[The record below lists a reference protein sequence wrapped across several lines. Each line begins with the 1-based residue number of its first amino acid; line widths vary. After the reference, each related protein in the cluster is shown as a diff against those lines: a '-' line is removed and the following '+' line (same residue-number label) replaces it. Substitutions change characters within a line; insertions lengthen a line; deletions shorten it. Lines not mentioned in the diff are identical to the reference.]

1 MRYTKYK
8 WMMWLVL
15 LCFSCVN
22 DEQRAVLSDEP
33 GKVRMNMSISTRAT
47 YDPEVLNENETRIN
61 RLRLY
66 VFDGSTLDKMY
77 YWSDLNIND
86 GVYVTPIFL
95 VKAATGKTFYAIVN
109 EPTDMDSRALLEAVD
124 HPGDLA
130 EIQYRRRDIMDYW
143 NPNIMGYYN
152 DYCLPMYGELTGVDA
167 LEGTTQTINLQ
178 VDRAVARVDV
188 YMRREIGQ
196 DENYWENRLYI
207 EELGVDRIS
216 DIGFISPVRVPD
228 NRYDNI
234 YFMDRKEIREEVYSD
249 DKGELL
255 YSFYV
260 SEMECIYDKLSLDF
274 HYRYETGYDDYARV
288 ELGGYNNYPQGEILE
303 KIERNHVY
311 KLFCRFTQKIAKFEL
326 NLTVCPW
333 EYLPPQAEEVKGEVK
348 MTNCYMVAPGGRV
361 DIPTENVYKIW
372 AQQAEFGNI
381 PIPDGDVTAE
391 LVWQDEQGV
400 IADEG
405 VTVVNASERE
415 RAYLQVR
422 TAKEGNAVVAMKVN
436 GEIYWSW
443 HIWCTD
449 YEPNVTEGQKFFNNL
464 VWMDRNL
471 GAMTNEYTIDG
482 GVKGLF
488 YQWGRKDPLIGPSS
502 ENATSIAVV
511 YDIDNNTIEPTDW
524 ATTTTPITRD
534 DIAKYP
540 MTIYGGASGI
550 SENWFAED
558 ACDLW
563 GSSVMYAVDGAEGKG
578 AGEKSIY
585 DPCPPGYRVPHPYV
599 WSTFTSEPG
608 GGKHKTA
615 GFTTTIDGGIKT
627 LQNTTGA
634 TFSSTYVYPA
644 TGFIAYT
651 ASFATGPALQR
662 LSKGL
667 ANVGINNWSNA
678 ANAANRGA
686 RFFFDNGG
694 CSTPAGN
701 PRAYGYCVRCM
712 KDTK

>member
-109 EPTDMDSRALLEAVD
+109 EPTDMDTRALLEAVD

-143 NPNIMGYYN
+143 NPNIIGYYN

-260 SEMECIYDKLSLDF
+260 PEMECIYDKLSLDF
-274 HYRYETGYDDYARV
+274 HYRYETGYDGRAWV

-311 KLFCRFTQKIAKFEL
+311 KLFCRFTQKIAKLEL
-326 NLTVCPW
+326 NLTVCSW

-361 DIPTENVYKIW
+361 DIPTENVYRIW

-488 YQWGRKDPLIGPSS
+488 YQWGRKDPFPASEGWTDQEKMLYTLTGTTNLSYKEVDTS
-502 ENATSIAVV
+502 ENLVEAIRQPARFLIAITSPGDW
-511 YDIDNNTIEPTDW
+511 YTNSMSLLNRTLWLPNT
-524 ATTTTPITRD
+524 
-534 DIAKYP
+534 K
-540 MTIYGGASGI
+540 TI
-550 SENWFAED
+550 F
-558 ACDLW
+558 
-563 GSSVMYAVDGAEGKG
+563 
-578 AGEKSIY
+578 
-585 DPCPPGYRVPHPYV
+585 DPCPVGWRVPGNQPWTGLLQGGLFYSYGLVHPDAGYFPCTGYRRPQTGRVDSLGNIV
-599 WSTFTSEPG
+599 EWSAVAGSTSTNECYG
-608 GGKHKTA
+608 LLLNLNTIRQDW
-615 GFTTTIDGGIKT
+615 TTYWRADGR
-627 LQNTTGA
+627 
-634 TFSSTYVYPA
+634 S
-644 TGFIAYT
+644 
-651 ASFATGPALQR
+651 
-662 LSKGL
+662 
-667 ANVGINNWSNA
+667 
-678 ANAANRGA
+678 
-686 RFFFDNGG
+686 
-694 CSTPAGN
+694 
-701 PRAYGYCVRCM
+701 VRCV
-712 KDTK
+712 KE

>member
-260 SEMECIYDKLSLDF
+260 PEMECIYDKLSLYF

-488 YQWGRKDPLIGPSS
+488 YQWGRKDPFPASEGWTDQEKMLYTLTGTTNLSYKEVDTS
-502 ENATSIAVV
+502 ENLVEAIRQPARFLIAITSPGDW
-511 YDIDNNTIEPTDW
+511 YTNSMSLLNRTLWLPNT
-524 ATTTTPITRD
+524 
-534 DIAKYP
+534 K
-540 MTIYGGASGI
+540 TI
-550 SENWFAED
+550 F
-558 ACDLW
+558 
-563 GSSVMYAVDGAEGKG
+563 
-578 AGEKSIY
+578 
-585 DPCPPGYRVPHPYV
+585 DPCPVGWRVPGNQPWTGLLQGGLFYSYGLVHPDAGYFPCTGYRRPQTGRVDSLGNIV
-599 WSTFTSEPG
+599 EWSAVAGSTSTNECYG
-608 GGKHKTA
+608 LLLNLNTIRQDW
-615 GFTTTIDGGIKT
+615 TTYWRADGR
-627 LQNTTGA
+627 
-634 TFSSTYVYPA
+634 S
-644 TGFIAYT
+644 
-651 ASFATGPALQR
+651 
-662 LSKGL
+662 
-667 ANVGINNWSNA
+667 
-678 ANAANRGA
+678 
-686 RFFFDNGG
+686 
-694 CSTPAGN
+694 
-701 PRAYGYCVRCM
+701 VRCV
-712 KDTK
+712 KE

>member
-216 DIGFISPVRVPD
+216 DIGFISPVRVPV

-260 SEMECIYDKLSLDF
+260 PEMECIYDKLSLDF
-274 HYRYETGYDDYARV
+274 HYRYETGYDGRAWV
-288 ELGGYNNYPQGEILE
+288 ELGGYDPYTGYPYGEILE

-311 KLFCRFTQKIAKFEL
+311 KLFCRFTQKTAKFEL

-400 IADEG
+400 IADG
-405 VTVVNASERE
+405 GITVINASERE
-415 RAYLQVR
+415 KAYLQIR

-488 YQWGRKDPLIGPSS
+488 YQWGRKDPFPASEGWTDQEKMLYTLTGTTSLSYKEVDTS
-502 ENATSIAVV
+502 ENLVAAIRQPARFFIAITSPGDW
-511 YDIDNNTIEPTDW
+511 YTNSMSLLNRTLWLPNT
-524 ATTTTPITRD
+524 
-534 DIAKYP
+534 K
-540 MTIYGGASGI
+540 TI
-550 SENWFAED
+550 F
-558 ACDLW
+558 
-563 GSSVMYAVDGAEGKG
+563 
-578 AGEKSIY
+578 
-585 DPCPPGYRVPHPYV
+585 DPCPVGWRVPGNQPWTGLLQGGLFNSYLNGLVHPDAGYFPCTGYRRPQTGRFDSLGNIVEWFAVASSSNECYGLIFQSV
-599 WSTFTSEPG
+599 GVLRKEWSTYWR
-608 GGKHKTA
+608 A
-615 GFTTTIDGGIKT
+615 DGRSI
-627 LQNTTGA
+627 
-634 TFSSTYVYPA
+634 
-644 TGFIAYT
+644 
-651 ASFATGPALQR
+651 R
-662 LSKGL
+662 
-667 ANVGINNWSNA
+667 
-678 ANAANRGA
+678 
-686 RFFFDNGG
+686 
-694 CSTPAGN
+694 
-701 PRAYGYCVRCM
+701 CV
-712 KDTK
+712 KE

>member
-1 MRYTKYK
+1 M
-8 WMMWLVL
+8 L

-22 DEQRAVLSDEP
+22 EEQRAVLSDEP

-260 SEMECIYDKLSLDF
+260 PEMECIYDKLSLDF
-274 HYRYETGYDDYARV
+274 HYRYETGYDGCAWV
-288 ELGGYNNYPQGEILE
+288 ELGGYDPYTGYLYGEILE

-311 KLFCRFTQKIAKFEL
+311 KLFCRFTQKTAKFKL

-361 DIPTENVYKIW
+361 DIPTETYI
-372 AQQAEFGNI
+372 
-381 PIPDGDVTAE
+381 
-391 LVWQDEQGV
+391 
-400 IADEG
+400 
-405 VTVVNASERE
+405 R
-415 RAYLQVR
+415 Y
-422 TAKEGNAVVAMKVN
+422 
-436 GEIYWSW
+436 
-443 HIWCTD
+443 
-449 YEPNVTEGQKFFNNL
+449 
-464 VWMDRNL
+464 
-471 GAMTNEYTIDG
+471 
-482 GVKGLF
+482 GLN
-488 YQWGRKDPLIGPSS
+488 K
-502 ENATSIAVV
+502 
-511 YDIDNNTIEPTDW
+511 
-524 ATTTTPITRD
+524 
-534 DIAKYP
+534 
-540 MTIYGGASGI
+540 
-550 SENWFAED
+550 
-558 ACDLW
+558 
-563 GSSVMYAVDGAEGKG
+563 
-578 AGEKSIY
+578 
-585 DPCPPGYRVPHPYV
+585 
-599 WSTFTSEPG
+599 
-608 GGKHKTA
+608 
-615 GFTTTIDGGIKT
+615 
-627 LQNTTGA
+627 
-634 TFSSTYVYPA
+634 
-644 TGFIAYT
+644 
-651 ASFATGPALQR
+651 
-662 LSKGL
+662 
-667 ANVGINNWSNA
+667 
-678 ANAANRGA
+678 
-686 RFFFDNGG
+686 
-694 CSTPAGN
+694 
-701 PRAYGYCVRCM
+701 
-712 KDTK
+712 

>member
-22 DEQRAVLSDEP
+22 EEQRAVLSDEP

-216 DIGFISPVRVPD
+216 DIGFISPVRVQD

-260 SEMECIYDKLSLDF
+260 PEMECIYDKLSLDF
-274 HYRYETGYDDYARV
+274 HYRYETGYDGRAWV
-288 ELGGYNNYPQGEILE
+288 ELGGYDPYTGYPYGEILE

-311 KLFCRFTQKIAKFEL
+311 KLFCRFTQKTAKFEL

-372 AQQAEFGNI
+372 AQQVEFGNI
-381 PIPDGDVTAE
+381 PIPDGDVMAE

-400 IADEG
+400 IADG
-405 VTVVNASERE
+405 GITVVNALERE

-482 GVKGLF
+482 GVKGLL
-488 YQWGRKDPLIGPSS
+488 YEWGRKDPFPS
-502 ENATSIAVV
+502 A
-511 YDIDNNTIEPTDW
+511 
-524 ATTTTPITRD
+524 
-534 DIAKYP
+534 
-540 MTIYGGASGI
+540 
-550 SENWFAED
+550 ENWTDKEKTLYTENSITNVRFKLAELENLVESVREPLTYITNEQSWGD
-558 ACDLW
+558 WYTNSVSLMNYSLW
-563 GSSVMYAVDGAEGKG
+563 LPNNKT
-578 AGEKSIY
+578 IF
-585 DPCPPGYRVPHPYV
+585 DPCPIGWRVPPDNQPWKGLQAGSTESTQGIIHP
-599 WSTFTSEPG
+599 E
-608 GGKHKTA
+608 A
-615 GFTTTIDGGIKT
+615 GYYPRSDKRLPQDGRLISG
-627 LQNTTGA
+627 LSHWASVASVN
-634 TFSSTYVYPA
+634 SVYP
-644 TGFIAYT
+644 
-651 ASFATGPALQR
+651 L
-662 LSKGL
+662 
-667 ANVGINNWSNA
+667 
-678 ANAANRGA
+678 
-686 RFFFDNGG
+686 GG
-694 CSTPAGN
+694 
-701 PRAYGYCVRCM
+701 YGYGLGQEWQPFWRADGRSIRCV
-712 KDTK
+712 KE

>member
-47 YDPEVLNENETRIN
+47 YAPEVLNENETRIN

-488 YQWGRKDPLIGPSS
+488 YQWGRKDPFPASEGWTDQEKMLYTLTGTTNLSYKEVDTS
-502 ENATSIAVV
+502 ENLVEAIRQPARFLIAITSPGDW
-511 YDIDNNTIEPTDW
+511 YTNSMSLLNRTLWLPNT
-524 ATTTTPITRD
+524 
-534 DIAKYP
+534 K
-540 MTIYGGASGI
+540 TI
-550 SENWFAED
+550 F
-558 ACDLW
+558 
-563 GSSVMYAVDGAEGKG
+563 
-578 AGEKSIY
+578 
-585 DPCPPGYRVPHPYV
+585 DPCPVGWRVPGNQPWTGLLQGGLFYSYGLVHPDAGYFPCTGYRRPQTGRVDSLGNIV
-599 WSTFTSEPG
+599 EWSAVAGSTSTNECYG
-608 GGKHKTA
+608 LLLNLNTIRQDW
-615 GFTTTIDGGIKT
+615 TTYWRADGR
-627 LQNTTGA
+627 
-634 TFSSTYVYPA
+634 S
-644 TGFIAYT
+644 
-651 ASFATGPALQR
+651 
-662 LSKGL
+662 
-667 ANVGINNWSNA
+667 
-678 ANAANRGA
+678 
-686 RFFFDNGG
+686 
-694 CSTPAGN
+694 
-701 PRAYGYCVRCM
+701 VRCV
-712 KDTK
+712 KE

>member
-15 LCFSCVN
+15 LCFLCVN

-260 SEMECIYDKLSLDF
+260 PEMECIYDKLSLDF

-488 YQWGRKDPLIGPSS
+488 YQWGRKDPFPASEGWTDQEKMLYTLTGTTNLSYKEVDTS
-502 ENATSIAVV
+502 ENLVEAIRQPARFLIAITSPGDW
-511 YDIDNNTIEPTDW
+511 YTNSMSLLNRTLWLPNT
-524 ATTTTPITRD
+524 
-534 DIAKYP
+534 K
-540 MTIYGGASGI
+540 TI
-550 SENWFAED
+550 F
-558 ACDLW
+558 
-563 GSSVMYAVDGAEGKG
+563 
-578 AGEKSIY
+578 
-585 DPCPPGYRVPHPYV
+585 DPCPVGWRVPGNQPWTGLLQGGLFYSYGLVHPDAGYFPCTGYRRPQTGRVDSLGNIV
-599 WSTFTSEPG
+599 EWSAVAGSTSTNECYG
-608 GGKHKTA
+608 LLLNLNTIRQDW
-615 GFTTTIDGGIKT
+615 TTYWRADGR
-627 LQNTTGA
+627 
-634 TFSSTYVYPA
+634 S
-644 TGFIAYT
+644 
-651 ASFATGPALQR
+651 
-662 LSKGL
+662 
-667 ANVGINNWSNA
+667 
-678 ANAANRGA
+678 
-686 RFFFDNGG
+686 
-694 CSTPAGN
+694 
-701 PRAYGYCVRCM
+701 VRCV
-712 KDTK
+712 KE

>member
-1 MRYTKYK
+1 
-8 WMMWLVL
+8 MWLVL

-22 DEQRAVLSDEP
+22 EEQRAVLSDEP

-77 YWSDLNIND
+77 YWSDLNINN
-86 GVYVTPIFL
+86 GVYVTPTFL

-260 SEMECIYDKLSLDF
+260 PEMECIYDKLSLDF

-488 YQWGRKDPLIGPSS
+488 YQWGRKDPFPASEGWTDQEKMLYTLTGTTNLSYKEVDTS
-502 ENATSIAVV
+502 ENLVEAIRQPARFLIAITSPGDW
-511 YDIDNNTIEPTDW
+511 YTNSMSLLNRTLWLPNT
-524 ATTTTPITRD
+524 
-534 DIAKYP
+534 K
-540 MTIYGGASGI
+540 TI
-550 SENWFAED
+550 F
-558 ACDLW
+558 
-563 GSSVMYAVDGAEGKG
+563 
-578 AGEKSIY
+578 
-585 DPCPPGYRVPHPYV
+585 DPCPVGWRVPGNQPWTGLLQGGLFYSYGLVHPDAGYFPCTGYRRPQTGRVDSLGNIV
-599 WSTFTSEPG
+599 EWSAVAGSTSTNECYG
-608 GGKHKTA
+608 LLLNLNTIRQDW
-615 GFTTTIDGGIKT
+615 TTYWRADGR
-627 LQNTTGA
+627 
-634 TFSSTYVYPA
+634 S
-644 TGFIAYT
+644 
-651 ASFATGPALQR
+651 
-662 LSKGL
+662 
-667 ANVGINNWSNA
+667 
-678 ANAANRGA
+678 
-686 RFFFDNGG
+686 
-694 CSTPAGN
+694 
-701 PRAYGYCVRCM
+701 VRCV
-712 KDTK
+712 KE

>member
-22 DEQRAVLSDEP
+22 EEQRAVLSDEP

-47 YDPEVLNENETRIN
+47 YDPEVLNENEMRIN

-260 SEMECIYDKLSLDF
+260 PEMECIYDKLSLDF

-311 KLFCRFTQKIAKFEL
+311 KLFCRFTQKTAKFEL

-405 VTVVNASERE
+405 ITVVNASERE
-415 RAYLQVR
+415 RAYLQIK
-422 TAKEGNAVVAMKVN
+422 TAKEGNAVIGMKVN

-449 YEPNVTEGQKFFNNL
+449 YEPNVTEGQQSFKGYI
-464 VWMDRNL
+464 WMDRNL
-471 GAMTNEYTIDG
+471 GAAYNSYHEEG
-482 GVKGLF
+482 GVRIKGLL
-488 YQWGRKDPLIGPSS
+488 YQWGRKDPFVPAIGW
-502 ENATSIAVV
+502 EN
-511 YDIDNNTIEPTDW
+511 NEPDQPLYNST
-524 ATTTTPITRD
+524 
-534 DIAKYP
+534 
-540 MTIYGGASGI
+540 
-550 SENWFAED
+550 
-558 ACDLW
+558 
-563 GSSVMYAVDGAEGKG
+563 
-578 AGEKSIY
+578 GEKVTLSREVVSEVNNFLNSVHHPLTFY
-585 DPCPPGYRVPHPYV
+585 ASPTSYLWYSSARTEANSFLWNSQSGGKTPFDPCPAGWRVP
-599 WSTFTSEPG
+599 WSSKLTPWYNQG
-608 GGKHKTA
+608 GSADYLTYYDRKGLGFESDKTIYYPCSGVRDCVSGDWQKDYDYSA
-615 GFTTTIDGGIKT
+615 IYW
-627 LQNTTGA
+627 TGA
-634 TFSSTYVYPA
+634 GTRTDVICLSSEFSTHSSRGGTNA
-644 TGFIAYT
+644 LKEQ
-651 ASFATGPALQR
+651 AS
-662 LSKGL
+662 
-667 ANVGINNWSNA
+667 
-678 ANAANRGA
+678 
-686 RFFFDNGG
+686 
-694 CSTPAGN
+694 AGS
-701 PRAYGYCVRCM
+701 VRCV
-712 KDTK
+712 KE

>member
-196 DENYWENRLYI
+196 DESYWENRLYI

-260 SEMECIYDKLSLDF
+260 PEMECIYDKLSLDF

-488 YQWGRKDPLIGPSS
+488 YQWGRKDPFPASEGWTDQEKMLYTLTGTTNLSYKEVDTS
-502 ENATSIAVV
+502 ENLVEAIRQPARFLIAITSPGDW
-511 YDIDNNTIEPTDW
+511 YTNSMSLLNRTLWLPNT
-524 ATTTTPITRD
+524 
-534 DIAKYP
+534 K
-540 MTIYGGASGI
+540 TI
-550 SENWFAED
+550 F
-558 ACDLW
+558 
-563 GSSVMYAVDGAEGKG
+563 
-578 AGEKSIY
+578 
-585 DPCPPGYRVPHPYV
+585 DPCPVGWRVPGNQPWTGLLQGGLFYSYGLVHPDAGYFPCTGYRRPQTGRVDSLGNIV
-599 WSTFTSEPG
+599 EWSAVAGSTSTNECYG
-608 GGKHKTA
+608 LLLNLNTIRQDW
-615 GFTTTIDGGIKT
+615 TTYWRADGR
-627 LQNTTGA
+627 
-634 TFSSTYVYPA
+634 S
-644 TGFIAYT
+644 
-651 ASFATGPALQR
+651 
-662 LSKGL
+662 
-667 ANVGINNWSNA
+667 
-678 ANAANRGA
+678 
-686 RFFFDNGG
+686 
-694 CSTPAGN
+694 
-701 PRAYGYCVRCM
+701 VRCV
-712 KDTK
+712 KE